1 MGNDKDNLKFVFFKR
16 RIVLIKGMYVALTAI
31 LILRLFKLQILDGL
45 FFKKKANRNAL
56 RENFLIPNRGI
67 IFDRNRKPLATTVIG
82 YKILYYVGKTSNI
95 NEISKIYD
103 ILGRKKYQSAS
114 FLKSIS
120 RRLKRGQNQKIVL
133 AKNLTSS
140 EFTRLKF
147 NNVYLPNMAIETY
160 GKRRYPFK
168 NNTSAIIGYVMT
180 ANNGVDDKI
189 GKSNADYKVGFD
201 GIEKI
206 LEYKIGGKVGVKYD
220 VVNSVGKKVNEIAV
234 TDAVHGKNINISI
247 DQDLQGKLAQLME
260 GKNGAATLLDVKT
273 GAVLAMVSSPN
284 VDPNIMSSGISGEQ
298 WDEIMQQ
305 TKQNSGL
312 FLNKNLS
319 ATYPPG
325 STFKIVSAITG
336 LMNGLDPDE
345 KYKCTGKHKIA
356 NRVFHCWKA
365 KEGGHGWVNLETA
378 IAQSCNCYFY
388 NLSQKISNKDIY
400 NTATLL
406 GLGKKHMFDFNNELS
421 GLVGN
426 AKWLKKKHHQLW
438 MPGDN
443 ANLVLGQG
451 WTNLTPIQ
459 LAVMIARVATNK
471 NIEPRY
477 LLDDE
482 EEDFASLG
490 LPEIYLQYV
499 RQGLF
504 SVLNANYGIAYG
516 LVSKKYQICGKTGS
530 SQVVSQRI
538 DNADMRANKVS
549 IEKHS
554 HALFVGYA
562 PFDNPRYA
570 VSVVV
575 EHGIGGAR
583 GAAPIGTAILTEA
596 LKQETQYT

>member
-1 MGNDKDNLKFVFFKR
+1 MGNDKDSLKFAFFKR
-16 RIVLIKGMYVALTAI
+16 RILLIKSVYIALTAV
-31 LILRLFKLQILDGL
+31 LIAKLFKLQIIDSF
-45 FFKKKANRNAL
+45 FFKKKARRNAV
-56 RENFLIPNRGI
+56 RENFLIPKRGI
-67 IFDRNRKPLATTVIG
+67 IFDRNRKPLAITIVG
-82 YKILYYVGKTSNI
+82 YKIVYYVWKNSSI
-95 NEISKIYD
+95 NEINKIYD
-103 ILGRKKYQSAS
+103 ILGRKKYKTPS
-114 FLKSIS
+114 FLQKLPK
-120 RRLKRGQNQKIVL
+120 RLKQNYNQKLIL

-140 EFTRLKF
+140 EYTRLKF
-147 NNVYLPNMAIETY
+147 NNVYLSNMNIEAY
-160 GKRRYPFK
+160 GKRHYPFK
-168 NNTSAIIGYVMT
+168 NNTSALIGYVMST
-180 ANNGVDDKI
+180 AGRADDKI
-189 GKSNADYKVGFD
+189 IKSNPDYKIGFD
-201 GIEKI
+201 GVEKT
-206 LEYKIGGKVGVKYD
+206 LEHQIGGKVGMKYD
-220 VVNSVGKKVNEIAV
+220 IINAVGKKVDTIDVSPPVNGKH
-234 TDAVHGKNINISI
+234 VHLSI
-247 DQDLQGKLAQLME
+247 DQNLQNKLSQVME
-260 GKNGAATLLDVKT
+260 GKNGAATLLDAKT
-273 GAVLAMVSSPN
+273 GAILAMVSSPN
-284 VDPNIMSSGISGEQ
+284 IDPNIMSSGVSGEQ
-298 WDEIMQQ
+298 WNEIMQQ
-305 TKQNSGL
+305 SQPNSGL

-336 LMNGLDPDE
+336 LIKGLDPNE

-356 NRVFHCWKA
+356 NRVFHCWKD
-365 KEGGHGWVNLETA
+365 KDGGHGWVDLESA

-388 NLSQKISNKDIY
+388 NLSQRISNKDIY
-400 NTATLL
+400 TTAKLL
-406 GLGKKHMFDFNNELS
+406 GLGKKHMPDFSNELS

-426 AKWLKKKHHQLW
+426 AKWLEKKHRQLW

-482 EEDFASLG
+482 EKDFASLG
-490 LPEIYLQYV
+490 LPEKYLQYV

-504 SVLNANYGIAYG
+504 SVLNANYGIGYG

-583 GAAPIGTAILTEA
+583 SAAPIGTAILAEA
-596 LKQETQYT
+596 LEQETQYI